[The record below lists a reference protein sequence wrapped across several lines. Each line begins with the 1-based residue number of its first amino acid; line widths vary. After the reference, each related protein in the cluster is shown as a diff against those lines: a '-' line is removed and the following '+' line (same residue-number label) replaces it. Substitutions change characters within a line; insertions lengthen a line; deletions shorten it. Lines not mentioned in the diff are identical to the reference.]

1 MKLTK
6 EESQALAFI
15 GGLILISAI
24 ARFAGR
30 PGPVTIEGN
39 QVSIAELQAGSM
51 ALMTRANAAA
61 AGASLGWVNLNAANE
76 AEIAA
81 IPKVGPAAAAL
92 IVAERDRL
100 GGVLQLDDV
109 RAIRG
114 LKKAAL
120 EAIAEN
126 GSFGTWDDPGRMTPP
141 PGLSALQQPARKKA
155 GQGTARSTTGGSTG
169 QRPTVVTGAR
179 RAGAPSATPPP
190 VVRRAAPASGPA
202 AQLIPVNEAS
212 AEELQRLP
220 GVGPALAAR
229 IIAHREQHGPFR
241 TLQDLDAVSGIG
253 PALLKRIG
261 PMVRF

>member
-61 AGASLGWVNLNAANE
+61 AGASLGWVNLNAASE

-141 PGLSALQQPARKKA
+141 PGLSALQQPPGRKRGRA
-155 GQGTARSTTGGSTG
+155 PPAP
-169 QRPTVVTGAR
+169 RP
-179 RAGAPSATPPP
+179 AGAPDSGRRSSPAPGARALPPRRRQP
-190 VVRRAAPASGPA
+190 WYGGPHPRAARPPSSSPSTKPRPKSCSACRGSAPRWPRASSRTANSTGLSGPCRIAMRA
-202 AQLIPVNEAS
+202 A
-212 AEELQRLP
+212 
-220 GVGPALAAR
+220 G
-229 IIAHREQHGPFR
+229 
-241 TLQDLDAVSGIG
+241 SG
-253 PALLKRIG
+253 R
-261 PMVRF
+261 RC